1 MGRFR
6 CFLRTY
12 NPAVSVLETLNYQG
26 AVAGV
31 ISGFVV
37 DLGWLL
43 TGMTDATGIF
53 EIIPGFFA
61 SLLIAVVVANLTAE
75 PNEKA
80 VEIFEQGIK
89 AETE

>member
-1 MGRFR
+1 
-6 CFLRTY
+6 
-12 NPAVSVLETLNYQG
+12 
-26 AVAGV
+26 
-31 ISGFVV
+31 
-37 DLGWLL
+37 
-43 TGMTDATGIF
+43 MTDATGIF

-75 PNEKA
+75 PNKKA